1 MNGLCKTPYLMTNIL
16 GLHMH
21 PYSRLLKA
29 KPLKVLRSKV
39 WWMWFEV
46 RKPSGGEI
54 IATSANYIRPQNSVG
69 GHVICVHWEHVI
81 DIWEIR
87 VQINT
92 ECSSQ
97 EITVITN
104 TKAEW
109 LHIYIISQRWVKN
122 ANLWKQLQ
130 DIHAHSSKFNFS
142 VQLANVF
149 PILQS

>member
-1 MNGLCKTPYLMTNIL
+1 
-16 GLHMH
+16 
-21 PYSRLLKA
+21 
-29 KPLKVLRSKV
+29 
-39 WWMWFEV
+39 MWFEV

-81 DIWEIR
+81 DILEIR

-104 TKAEW
+104 TKAE
-109 LHIYIISQRWVKN
+109 
-122 ANLWKQLQ
+122 
-130 DIHAHSSKFNFS
+130 
-142 VQLANVF
+142 
-149 PILQS
+149 